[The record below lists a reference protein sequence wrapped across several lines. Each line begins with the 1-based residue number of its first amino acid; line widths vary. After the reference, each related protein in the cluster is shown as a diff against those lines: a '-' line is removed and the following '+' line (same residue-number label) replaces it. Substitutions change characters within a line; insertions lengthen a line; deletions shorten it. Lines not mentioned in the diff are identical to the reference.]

1 MKKLA
6 LLSLTFAAA
15 LSLSAGETILWE
27 GLFNEFETDSMLCG
41 LEDPFSG
48 YQIDKMTGNC
58 APSTGDEPFAE
69 ELAIVEDAETG
80 GKLLKVCRRDLD
92 EDSPGCRGART
103 KLIWGEE
110 EEKTE
115 KDPEKEAREWKIIMT
130 VTMIVSIGFSIGLF
144 VVLPYLLSS
153 LLRRVGANEVLIS
166 LTEALLRVAIFL
178 LYMFLIS
185 RMKDIQRV
193 FSYHGAEHKCIN
205 CIENGLDL
213 NIENV
218 LKSSR
223 RHKRCGTSF
232 LLIVIVI
239 SVIAFLFIGL
249 LGITSPL
256 WRFLTRIILIPII
269 AGVAFEFLRLAGSS
283 DNPVVC
289 TLAKP
294 GLTLQGL
301 VTREPDA
308 EMAEVAIAAVNAV
321 FDWKAWQKEQ
331 GIRS

>member
-1 MKKLA
+1 MNSGIGGQAVMEGIMMRNKEKYAIAVRKPDQDIEIKVENVKNSELEKKMLKIPFVRGVFSFISSLVTGISCLMYSAKFYDDEEKEDFSKLTEEELKKKEEKDKKAEKLFMTGTLVLSVVMAVGIFMA
-6 LLSLTFAAA
+6 LPYFLMTLLEKAGVTQTWA
-15 LSLSAGETILWE
+15 LS
-27 GLFNEFETDSMLCG
+27 FFES
-41 LEDPFSG
+41 
-48 YQIDKMTGNC
+48 IIR
-58 APSTGDEPFAE
+58 
-69 ELAIVEDAETG
+69 IV
-80 GKLLKVCRRDLD
+80 
-92 EDSPGCRGART
+92 
-103 KLIWGEE
+103 
-110 EEKTE
+110 
-115 KDPEKEAREWKIIMT
+115 
-130 VTMIVSIGFSIGLF
+130 
-144 VVLPYLLSS
+144 
-153 LLRRVGANEVLIS
+153 
-166 LTEALLRVAIFL
+166 IFL
-178 LYMFLIS
+178 VYIILIS

-213 NIENV
+213 NVENV

>member
-1 MKKLA
+1 MKQVRIGGQAVLEGIMMKGPTCYALAVRKSNGEVAVDITPYSSFGERKKLNRIPIVRGVVNFIE
-6 LLSLTFAAA
+6 SLYIGIKTLMASSEYF
-15 LSLSAGETILWE
+15 
-27 GLFNEFETDSMLCG
+27 
-41 LEDPFSG
+41 
-48 YQIDKMTGNC
+48 
-58 APSTGDEPFAE
+58 
-69 ELAIVEDAETG
+69 
-80 GKLLKVCRRDLD
+80 
-92 EDSPGCRGART
+92 
-103 KLIWGEE
+103 EE
-110 EEKTE
+110 EEE
-115 KDPEKEAREWKIIMT
+115 SEKENPDEAGKEKKAKKAEKEKSKDGKKDNSKG
-130 VTMIVSIGFSIGLF
+130 VMIGTLVFSLAFAIGLF
-144 VVLPYLLSS
+144 VLLPSFLAGLLLKVTEQQWIANLVEGVLRL
-153 LLRRVGANEVLIS
+153 
-166 LTEALLRVAIFL
+166 AIFL
-178 LYMFLIS
+178 LYVALIS
-185 RMKDIQRV
+185 RMEDIRRT
-193 FSYHGAEHKCIN
+193 FMYHGAEHKAIN
-205 CIENGLDL
+205 CLEAGDDL
-213 NIENV
+213 TPENV
-218 LKSSR
+218 LKHTR
-223 RHKRCGTSF
+223 FHKRCGTSF

-308 EMAEVAIAAVNAV
+308 EVAEVPIAAVNAV